1 MLRMKLFLRS
11 LRRERNSQYHVVTSA
26 IVLLFVWS
34 VVRITLCHRQ
44 MPCLDEMFYEFTWFK
59 LWAFPLWGTFFV
71 QWYTEFY
78 LEYVREDDE
87 KPQEVIKG
95 GRNLT
100 VLMLGIKK
108 QFSTQTGEMQRFKWQ
123 NVTREVGRTRFK
135 KAVKK
140 IKNLLHEQR
149 CGLRNWT
156 ETFRLQF
163 DWIQEV
169 AC

>member
-1 MLRMKLFLRS
+1 MKINISNRNLKKKHERGLQEQ
-11 LRRERNSQYHVVTSA
+11 REKK
-26 IVLLFVWS
+26 
-34 VVRITLCHRQ
+34 
-44 MPCLDEMFYEFTWFK
+44 TWM
-59 LWAFPLWGTFFV
+59 
-71 QWYTEFY
+71 
-78 LEYVREDDE
+78 
-87 KPQEVIKG
+87 EVIKG

-100 VLMLGIKK
+100 VLMLGIEK

-140 IKNLLHEQR
+140 IKNLFHEQR

-156 ETFRLQF
+156 ETFRLKF

>member
-1 MLRMKLFLRS
+1 MKINISNRNLKKKH
-11 LRRERNSQYHVVTSA
+11 ERGLQEQ
-26 IVLLFVWS
+26 
-34 VVRITLCHRQ
+34 RKKK
-44 MPCLDEMFYEFTWFK
+44 TWM
-59 LWAFPLWGTFFV
+59 
-71 QWYTEFY
+71 
-78 LEYVREDDE
+78 
-87 KPQEVIKG
+87 EVIKG

-100 VLMLGIKK
+100 VLMLGIEK

-123 NVTREVGRTRFK
+123 NVTLEVGRTRFK

-140 IKNLLHEQR
+140 IKNLFHEQR

-156 ETFRLQF
+156 ETFRLKF